1 MKKRNVYERWSQ
13 EALDSPELGF
23 IYFKKRKG
31 SRSSSQ
37 KDLDALIVHVLKKDR
52 KGVLLQSPLKFRVL
66 SKLILVIH
74 HPEKKIWMST
84 TGKVT
89 WIKGHTSTVGYHML
103 GVDFYKKA
111 IPKDISNQI
120 ETIQKAKISPA
131 DIDFL
136 LTKDLFNEIPRE
148 SLCPLLNNLSFTQYK
163 EGTRLISQGKDTDNL
178 YIIRRGSCVVNL
190 ERNKNIQPLVRLSE
204 GDIIGEMAILT
215 GEKSSSHV
223 DAETDMDLWALSK
236 AKFNTISKEYP
247 VLKEFMTEIVT
258 HRLSTSKVTAW
269 KTIGKY
275 IIHDALGQGAWS
287 IVYKGF
293 HEKLNL
299 PVAVKMLKHTMAMDP
314 DFLEKFQNE
323 AKIIARLNHPNI
335 VKVYDIEERYRTV
348 FIIMEFLEG
357 LLLEYI
363 LKHMPKL
370 QLTRALDII
379 LQICSGLD
387 YTHKKGIIH
396 QDIKPGNIFI
406 DPYNNVKI
414 VDFGLAGPLGSTDD
428 NLAGTLYYMPPEQI
442 LGEPVDE
449 RTDIYS
455 LGITAYE
462 MITGKRPF
470 PEQNLSKLM
479 DLHIKEDAPDPRMI
493 VPGLPEEICK
503 FLMKSVRKDP
513 DRRYKSISEILDEL
527 APLTEEMGLTC
538 DPKLSE
544 KRKMMSLFLFYQD
557 EHQLALNRLIDTFN
571 HDVARLGATLRV
583 AQVEDI

>member
-1 MKKRNVYERWSQ
+1 MKKHTVYEKWSR
-13 EALDSPELGF
+13 EAIVSPELGF
-23 IYFKKRKG
+23 IYFNKTKG
-31 SRSSSQ
+31 RRSSSQ
-37 KDLDALIVHVLKKDR
+37 KDLDGLIVHVLKKDR
-52 KGVLLQSPLKFRVL
+52 KGVLLQSPVKFQVL
-66 SKLILVIH
+66 SKIILVIL
-74 HPEKKIWMST
+74 HPRKNIWMSK

-89 WIKGHTSTVGYHML
+89 WVNGHTSSAGYHML
-103 GVDFYKKA
+103 GIDFEKKI
-111 IPKDISNQI
+111 IPKNISSHI
-120 ETIQKAKISPA
+120 ETIQKEKISPA

-136 LTKDLFNEIPRE
+136 LTKDIFNEIPRE
-148 SLCPLLNNLSFTQYK
+148 SLCPLLNNLSFTQCK
-163 EGTRLISQGKDTDNL
+163 EGTRLISQGHNTDKL
-178 YIIRRGSCVVNL
+178 YIIRRGSCTVNL

-215 GEKSSSHV
+215 GEKSSAHV
-223 DAETDMDLWALSK
+223 DAETDVDLWVVSK
-236 AKFNTISKEYP
+236 AKFHALSKEYP

-275 IIHDALGQGAWS
+275 IIQDALGQGAWS

-293 HEKLNL
+293 HETLNL
-299 PVAVKMLKHTMAMDP
+299 PVAIKMLKHTMAMDA

-323 AKIIARLNHPNI
+323 AKIIAHLNHPNI

-348 FIIMEFLEG
+348 FIVMELLEG

-370 QLTRALDII
+370 QLTRAMDII
-379 LQICSGLD
+379 LQVCSGLD
-387 YTHKKGIIH
+387 YAHKKGIIH

-406 DPYNNVKI
+406 DSYNNVKI

-428 NLAGTLYYMPPEQI
+428 NLAGTLYYMPPELI
-442 LGEPVDE
+442 VGEPVDE

-470 PEQNLSKLM
+470 PEENISKLM
-479 DLHIKEDAPDPRMI
+479 TIHLREDAPDPRTI
-493 VPGLPEEICK
+493 VPELPEEICK

-513 DRRYKSISEILDEL
+513 DRRYKSIAEILDEL

-544 KRKMMSLFLFYQD
+544 RRKIMSLLLFYQD
-557 EHQLALNRLIDTFN
+557 EHQLSLNRLIDTFN
-571 HDVARLGATLRV
+571 HDVAKIGATLTV

>member
-1 MKKRNVYERWSQ
+1 MKKHKVYEKWSQ
-13 EALDSPELGF
+13 EAIVSPELGF
-23 IYFKKRKG
+23 IYFNKMKG

-52 KGVLLQSPLKFRVL
+52 KGVLLQSPVKFRVIL
-66 SKLILVIH
+66 KVILVIR
-74 HPEKKIWMST
+74 HPEKKIWMTT

-89 WIKGHTSTVGYHML
+89 WVNGHTSAAGYYML
-103 GVDFYKKA
+103 GIDFEKKI
-111 IPKDISNQI
+111 IPKNISSQI
-120 ETIQKAKISPA
+120 ETIQKEKISPA

-136 LTKDLFNEIPRE
+136 LSRDLFNEMPRE
-148 SLCPLLNNLSFTQYK
+148 SLCPLLNNLSFTQCK
-163 EGTRLISQGKDTDNL
+163 EGARLITQGQDADKL
-178 YIIRRGSCVVNL
+178 YIIRRGSCIVNL

-215 GEKSSSHV
+215 GEKSSTHV
-223 DAETDMDLWALSK
+223 DAETDMDLWVVSK
-236 AKFNTISKEYP
+236 AKFHALSKKYP

-258 HRLSTSKVTAW
+258 HRMSTSKVTSW

-275 IIHDALGQGAWS
+275 IIQDALGQGAWS
-287 IVYKGF
+287 IVYKGL

-299 PVAVKMLKHTMAMDP
+299 PVAIKMMKHTMAMDS

-357 LLLEYI
+357 LFLDYI

-370 QLTRALDII
+370 QLSRALDII

-387 YTHKKGIIH
+387 YAHKKGIIH
-396 QDIKPGNIFI
+396 QDIKPGNILI

-428 NLAGTLYYMPPEQI
+428 NLTGTLYYMPPEQI
-442 LGEPVDE
+442 LGDPVDE

-455 LGITAYE
+455 LGITGYE
-462 MITGKRPF
+462 IFTGKRPF
-470 PEQNLSKLM
+470 PEHDTSKLVM
-479 DLHIKEDAPDPRMI
+479 MHLKEDAPDPRMF
-493 VPGLPEEICK
+493 VSGLPEEICT
-503 FLMKSVRKDP
+503 FLMKSVRKDKEK
-513 DRRYKSISEILDEL
+513 RYKSISEILDEL

-538 DPKLSE
+538 DPKLST
-544 KRKMMSLFLFYQD
+544 KRKMMNMVLFYQD
-557 EHQLALNRLIDTFN
+557 EHQLELNKLIDTFN
-571 HDVARLGATLRV
+571 HDVAKLGATLRV